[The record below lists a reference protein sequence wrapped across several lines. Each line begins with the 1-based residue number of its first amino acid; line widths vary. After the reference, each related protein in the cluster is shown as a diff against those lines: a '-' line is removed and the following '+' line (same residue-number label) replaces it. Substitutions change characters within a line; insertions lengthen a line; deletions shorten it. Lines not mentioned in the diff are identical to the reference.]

1 VRIDRRPAD
10 GPSARA
16 AARVRAAPRTR
27 ATPRSVAP
35 GARRTEGPGLFVEHP
50 VRWGFLVALGL
61 LIAALL
67 ALVVVNLSDVL
78 LSVFVAAFV
87 ALGLDPLIRWFERH
101 GMSRPSA
108 IVTVLILFIAVVV
121 GIVWILIPPVVD
133 QATSLISNL
142 PGQVRALEDSGWFE
156 RVDATTNGLA
166 SSLASSIG
174 AILAD
179 PNTWATIGGGAIAFG
194 ASILNAVSTG
204 FFVVVL
210 SIYFIATLDSSKR
223 AIYTLVAASDR
234 PVVVPLAERIMQSI
248 GKYLSG
254 MVVLAFLNAVYSTIL
269 LVLTGNP
276 YALILGVIALFV
288 TLIPL
293 IGTVLTTVLM
303 TVVSLFV
310 SPTAALIVFIAMLVY
325 MQVEAY
331 VLTPRVMGK
340 AVQVPG
346 TIVLISALAGGTLLG
361 LLGAL
366 VAIPISAGILL
377 ILREIV
383 IPRKAAT

>member
-1 VRIDRRPAD
+1 VSIERRPLR
-10 GPSARA
+10 GGRSARA
-16 AARVRAAPRTR
+16 VAGTRTRPRPARAPDGERTGRAAP
-27 ATPRSVAP
+27 
-35 GARRTEGPGLFVEHP
+35 GGLFAEHP
-50 VRWGFLVALGL
+50 VVWGFRVALGL
-61 LIAALL
+61 LAAALL

-78 LSVFVAAFV
+78 LSVFIAAFV
-87 ALGLDPLIRWFERH
+87 ALGLDPLIRWFERR
-101 GMSRPSA
+101 GMSRGSA

-121 GIVWILIPPVVD
+121 GIVWILVPPVVE
-133 QATSLISNL
+133 QATSLITTL
-142 PGQVRALEDSGWFE
+142 PGQIRSLEDSGWFE
-156 RVDATTNGLA
+156 QVNETTNGLA
-166 SSLASSIG
+166 GTLATG
-174 AILAD
+174 VGDILSD
-179 PNTWATIGGGAIAFG
+179 PNTWATIGGGALAFG

-234 PVVVPLAERIMQSI
+234 AVVVPLAEKIMQSI

-254 MVVLAFLNAVYSTIL
+254 MVVLAFLNALYSTIL

-310 SPTAALIVFIAMLVY
+310 SPTAALIVFIAMLIY

-331 VLTPRVMGK
+331 ILTPRVMGK

-383 IPRKAAT
+383 IPRQAVS

>member
-1 VRIDRRPAD
+1 MK
-10 GPSARA
+10 ARK
-16 AARVRAAPRTR
+16 
-27 ATPRSVAP
+27 
-35 GARRTEGPGLFVEHP
+35 FV
-50 VRWGFLVALGL
+50 
-61 LIAALL
+61 
-67 ALVVVNLSDVL
+67 
-78 LSVFVAAFV
+78 
-87 ALGLDPLIRWFERH
+87 
-101 GMSRPSA
+101 
-108 IVTVLILFIAVVV
+108 
-121 GIVWILIPPVVD
+121 
-133 QATSLISNL
+133 
-142 PGQVRALEDSGWFE
+142 
-156 RVDATTNGLA
+156 
-166 SSLASSIG
+166 
-174 AILAD
+174 
-179 PNTWATIGGGAIAFG
+179 
-194 ASILNAVSTG
+194 
-204 FFVVVL
+204 
-210 SIYFIATLDSSKR
+210 DSSKA
-223 AIYTLVAASDR
+223 AIYTLISASHR
-234 PVVVPLAERIMQSI
+234 ARVVDYAERIMQNV

-254 MVVLAFLNAVYSTIL
+254 MVVLAFFNAVFSTIL

-310 SPTAALIVFIAMLVY
+310 SPTAALIVFISMLIY

-383 IPRKAAT
+383 VPKQAVS

>member
-1 VRIDRRPAD
+1 MRATSTGGRPA
-10 GPSARA
+10 
-16 AARVRAAPRTR
+16 
-27 ATPRSVAP
+27 P
-35 GARRTEGPGLFVEHP
+35 GGLFAEHP
-50 VRWGFLVALGL
+50 VLWGFRVALGL
-61 LIAALL
+61 LAAALL

-78 LSVFVAAFV
+78 LSVFIAAFV

-121 GIVWILIPPVVD
+121 GIVWILIPPVVE
-133 QATSLISNL
+133 QATSLITNL
-142 PGQVRALEDSGWFE
+142 PGQIKGLQDSGWFE
-156 RVDATTNGLA
+156 QLNETTNGIAATLA
-166 SSLASSIG
+166 TGIG
-174 AILAD
+174 DILSD
-179 PNTWATIGGGAIAFG
+179 PNTWATIGGGALAFG

-234 PVVVPLAERIMQSI
+234 AVVVPLAEKIMQSV

-254 MVVLAFLNAVYSTIL
+254 MVVLAFLNALYSTIL

-310 SPTAALIVFIAMLVY
+310 SPTAALIVFIAMLIY

-331 VLTPRVMGK
+331 ILTPRVMGK

-383 IPRKAAT
+383 IPRQAVS

>member
-1 VRIDRRPAD
+1 MSIDRRPLS
-10 GPSARA
+10 GGRSARA
-16 AARVRAAPRTR
+16 VARTRIRPTRAAPI
-27 ATPRSVAP
+27 P
-35 GARRTEGPGLFVEHP
+35 GRPGPGGLFADHP
-50 VRWGFLVALGL
+50 VLWGFRVALGL
-61 LIAALL
+61 LAAALL

-78 LSVFVAAFV
+78 LSVFIAAFV
-87 ALGLDPLIRWFERH
+87 ALGLDPLIRWFERR

-108 IVTVLILFIAVVV
+108 IVTVLVLFIAVVV
-121 GIVWILIPPVVD
+121 GIVWILVPPVVE
-133 QATSLISNL
+133 QATSLITTL
-142 PGQVRALEDSGWFE
+142 PGQIRGLEDSGWFE
-156 RVDATTNGLA
+156 QLNETTNGLA
-166 SSLASSIG
+166 GTLATG
-174 AILAD
+174 VGDILSD
-179 PNTWATIGGGAIAFG
+179 PNTWATIGGGALAFG

-234 PVVVPLAERIMQSI
+234 AVVVPLAEKIMQSI

-254 MVVLAFLNAVYSTIL
+254 MVVLAFLNALYSTIL

-310 SPTAALIVFIAMLVY
+310 SPTAALIVFIAMLIY

-331 VLTPRVMGK
+331 ILTPRVMGK

-383 IPRKAAT
+383 IPRQAVS

>member
-1 VRIDRRPAD
+1 MV
-10 GPSARA
+10 
-16 AARVRAAPRTR
+16 
-27 ATPRSVAP
+27 
-35 GARRTEGPGLFVEHP
+35 
-50 VRWGFLVALGL
+50 WGFRVALGL
-61 LIAALL
+61 LAAALL
-67 ALVVVNLSDVL
+67 AVVVVNLSDVL
-78 LSVFVAAFV
+78 LSVFIAAFV
-87 ALGLDPLIRWFERH
+87 ALGLDPLIRWFERR
-101 GMSRPSA
+101 GMSRASA

-121 GIVWILIPPVVD
+121 GIVWILIPPVVE
-133 QATSLISNL
+133 QATSLITNL
-142 PGQVRALEDSGWFE
+142 PGQVKGLEDSGWFE
-156 RVDATTNGLA
+156 QVNETTNGLA
-166 SSLASSIG
+166 GTLATGIG
-174 AILAD
+174 DILSD
-179 PNTWATIGGGAIAFG
+179 PNTWATIGGGALAFG

-234 PVVVPLAERIMQSI
+234 PVVVPLAEKIMQSI

-254 MVVLAFLNAVYSTIL
+254 MVVLAFLNAVFSTIL

-310 SPTAALIVFIAMLVY
+310 SPTAALIVFIAMLIY

-331 VLTPRVMGK
+331 ILTPRVMGK

-383 IPRKAAT
+383 IPKQAVS

>member
-1 VRIDRRPAD
+1 VSIDRRPLR
-10 GPSARA
+10 GGRSARA
-16 AARVRAAPRTR
+16 VAGMRARPARPGDA
-27 ATPRSVAP
+27 RSGGGPAP
-35 GARRTEGPGLFVEHP
+35 GGLFAEHP
-50 VRWGFLVALGL
+50 VLWGFRVALGL
-61 LIAALL
+61 LAAALL

-78 LSVFVAAFV
+78 LSVFIAAFV
-87 ALGLDPLIRWFERH
+87 ALGLDPLIRWFERR
-101 GMSRPSA
+101 GMSRASA

-133 QATSLISNL
+133 QATSLITNL
-142 PGQVRALEDSGWFE
+142 PGQIKGLEDSGWFE
-156 RVDATTNGLA
+156 QVNETTNGLA
-166 SSLASSIG
+166 GTLATGIG
-174 AILAD
+174 DILSD
-179 PNTWATIGGGAIAFG
+179 PNTWATIGGGALAFG
-194 ASILNAVSTG
+194 ASVLNAVSTG

-234 PVVVPLAERIMQSI
+234 PVVVPLAEKIMQSI

-254 MVVLAFLNAVYSTIL
+254 MVVLAFLNALFSTIL

-310 SPTAALIVFIAMLVY
+310 SPTAALIVFIAMLIY

-331 VLTPRVMGK
+331 ILTPRVMGK

-383 IPRKAAT
+383 IPRQAVA

>member
-1 VRIDRRPAD
+1 MGIERRPGGRPGRAVIR
-10 GPSARA
+10 SRARNG
-16 AARVRAAPRTR
+16 RAVSPDSPR
-27 ATPRSVAP
+27 P
-35 GARRTEGPGLFVEHP
+35 TEELFTHHP
-50 VRWGFLVALGL
+50 VVWGFRVALGL
-61 LIAALL
+61 LAAALL

-78 LSVFVAAFV
+78 LSVFIAAFV
-87 ALGLDPLIRWFERH
+87 ALGLDPLIRWFERR
-101 GMSRPSA
+101 GMSRPTA

-121 GIVWILIPPVVD
+121 GIVWILIPPVVA
-133 QATSLISNL
+133 QATALITNL
-142 PGQVRALEDSGWFE
+142 PSQVRGLEDSGWFE
-156 RVDATTNGLA
+156 RVNETTNGLA
-166 SSLASSIG
+166 ATLANGIG
-174 AILAD
+174 DILSD
-179 PNTWATIGGGAIAFG
+179 PNTWATIGGGALAFG

-223 AIYTLVAASDR
+223 AIYTLVAASER

-254 MVVLAFLNAVYSTIL
+254 MVVLAFLNAVFSTIL

-331 VLTPRVMGK
+331 ILTPRVMGK

-383 IPRKAAT
+383 VPRQAVS

>member
-1 VRIDRRPAD
+1 MSIDRRPLR
-10 GPSARA
+10 GGRSARA
-16 AARVRAAPRTR
+16 VAGTRTR
-27 ATPRSVAP
+27 SRPARTADRQRAGRPAP
-35 GARRTEGPGLFVEHP
+35 GGLFAEHP
-50 VRWGFLVALGL
+50 VVWGFRVALGL
-61 LIAALL
+61 LAAALL

-78 LSVFVAAFV
+78 LSVFIAAFV
-87 ALGLDPLIRWFERH
+87 ALGLDPLIRWFERR
-101 GMSRPSA
+101 GMSRGSA

-121 GIVWILIPPVVD
+121 GIVWILIPPVVE
-133 QATSLISNL
+133 QATSLITNL
-142 PGQVRALEDSGWFE
+142 PGQIRGLEDSGWFE
-156 RVDATTNGLA
+156 QANESTNGLA
-166 SSLASSIG
+166 GTLATGIG
-174 AILAD
+174 DILSD
-179 PNTWATIGGGAIAFG
+179 PNTWATIGGGALAFG

-234 PVVVPLAERIMQSI
+234 AVVVPLAEKIMQSI

-254 MVVLAFLNAVYSTIL
+254 MVVLAFLNALYSTIL

-310 SPTAALIVFIAMLVY
+310 SPTAALIVFIAMLIY

-383 IPRKAAT
+383 IPRQAVS